1 VIVVLM
7 RVAVGTSMVVIVVV
21 IVVVGMGGLNSRGM
35 LGRWLEGWLIL
46 CALCLRRLL
55 VLYRL
60 LILHRLSRLEGIG
73 YRGLAGRRCDLFLG
87 MVARARAR
95 LSVGILASVR
105 VCSLPDAVGADSSHV
120 VYKVDAHRANR
131 SVRGDE
137 GKEEKEKGV

>member
-1 VIVVLM
+1 LL
-7 RVAVGTSMVVIVVV
+7 R
-21 IVVVGMGGLNSRGM
+21 GGG
-35 LGRWLEGWLIL
+35 
-46 CALCLRRLL
+46 
-55 VLYRL
+55 
-60 LILHRLSRLEGIG
+60 
-73 YRGLAGRRCDLFLG
+73 
-87 MVARARAR
+87 ARPPPR